1 MPAMLS
7 VYHNSIEHANRF
19 CSVVYMIPQNRPKCK
34 FILRFFANFTRFS
47 RKKCIFLHVWYIL
60 YHIFAA
66 NANLFYVFWEFSES
80 FLEKPSSRS

>member
-34 FILRFFANFTRFS
+34 FILRFFCEFHA
-47 RKKCIFLHVWYIL
+47 
-60 YHIFAA
+60 IFAKKA
-66 NANLFYVFWEFSES
+66 HFSACLVYIIPHFRGKCKFILR
-80 FLEKPSSRS
+80 FLGILRDIR